1 MADLIEFPA
10 DATDLDFLPEPAD
23 PYRAYARPGT
33 RRYPMLAFAFPDGS
47 ITSYRFSDMRRMEY
61 EPADAPDGLDVLD
74 LHFSWPWAKAPATVR
89 IEGRNLLDLVYF
101 VGEELT
107 GWLRVLPE
115 GQPAKDPAMP
125 VITRITLPDGEA

>member
-1 MADLIEFPA
+1 MADLIDFPA
-10 DATDLDFLPEPAD
+10 DATDLDFLPEPGD

-47 ITSYRFSDMRRMEY
+47 ITSYRFSDIRKMGFS
-61 EPADAPDGLDVLD
+61 PADMPDGLDVLN
-74 LHFSWPWAKAPATVR
+74 LHFSWPWAEASATVR
-89 IEGRNLLDLVYF
+89 IEGRNLLDLFYF

-115 GQPAKDPAMP
+115 GHQVKDPATP
-125 VITRITLPDGEA
+125 VITRIILPTGIF